1 MKRRFFLGLAP
12 AVLASRAMPASSI
25 SLPTIQERIDLHAA
39 EILGMVREIAPAE
52 LGAISVNL
60 SENWHEQGRVGR
72 WWHGKGA
79 SFEWRE
85 YDRGVAMWAQDR
97 AFYLN
102 PENLAW
108 SRL

>member
-12 AVLASRAMPASSI
+12 AVLAARAAASSPV
-25 SLPTIQERIDLHAA
+25 SLPTIQERIDHHAA
-39 EILGMVREIAPAE
+39 EILGMVREIAPPE

-72 WWHGKGA
+72 WWHGTGA
-79 SFEWRE
+79 SFQWRE
-85 YDRGVAMWAQDR
+85 YDRGAAMWVQER
-97 AFYLN
+97 SFYLN

-108 SRL
+108 T